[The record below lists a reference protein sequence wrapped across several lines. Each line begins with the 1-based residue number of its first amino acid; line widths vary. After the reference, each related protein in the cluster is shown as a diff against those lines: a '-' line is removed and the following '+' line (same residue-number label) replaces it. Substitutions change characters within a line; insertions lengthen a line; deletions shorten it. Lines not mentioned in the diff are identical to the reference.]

1 MMGVET
7 PIPPAR
13 IDPAAPRG
21 PRGGPKTVKEK
32 IELGKNRF
40 APPCLGEGPEAG
52 EHRYIRNFCSNN
64 LNPINSCKLQ
74 QI

>member
-13 IDPAAPRG
+13 IDPAAPKG
-21 PRGGPKTVKEK
+21 APRRAKNGKKKK

-40 APPCLGEGPEAG
+40 APPCLGEALRRGSIVI
-52 EHRYIRNFCSNN
+52 H
-64 LNPINSCKLQ
+64 
-74 QI
+74 